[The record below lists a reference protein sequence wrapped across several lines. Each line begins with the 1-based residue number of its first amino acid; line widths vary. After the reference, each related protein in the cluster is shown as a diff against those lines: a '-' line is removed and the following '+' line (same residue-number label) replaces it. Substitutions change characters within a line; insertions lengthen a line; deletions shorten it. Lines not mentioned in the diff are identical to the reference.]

1 DTGALLP
8 TARLSDLPRFET
20 TADPASLAD
29 AAAVGPGDEDTRPAE
44 PPVLAPISL
53 DLILPAGFA
62 APLVPPPDLNRP
74 NGAKVDPVE
83 ATTGKGAPVNLAL
96 QGDPGLPDALGLTD
110 TPNAAVALPPQS
122 KPAGPPDTPRFAL
135 TLTDAPDPIA
145 APALPVPP
153 AHDDPVGK
161 GTLPADLPVP
171 PDRTGRAEA
180 LPNPPGV
187 DTAPAPEGVADGEKG
202 RKAAEDAGK
211 ARSSSS
217 ASGLREAPDTAPLP
231 GADLAVRGPGIWQA
245 VFAGAT
251 ADPGR
256 ERGEPEALARVLSAP
271 TPYAPLGDTPRFAG
285 IAATAKAGAPILAAP
300 DAATAE
306 ELSAVPGDTPH
317 PGETGFFANAS
328 PGSLATA
335 PGAAGGAAGVAASLP
350 QGALPQ
356 LAAAIGATLSQRN
369 GGTEFTLAPEE
380 LGHVRVT
387 LHPESQGSD
396 RVVVMLS
403 FDRLGFAQSNGDGRS
418 GDDGSQSG
426 PPSGSRQ
433 DQTADT
439 PFLPPPLRVAQGAL
453 DLRL

>member
-1 DTGALLP
+1 M
-8 TARLSDLPRFET
+8 
-20 TADPASLAD
+20 
-29 AAAVGPGDEDTRPAE
+29 
-44 PPVLAPISL
+44 
-53 DLILPAGFA
+53 
-62 APLVPPPDLNRP
+62 
-74 NGAKVDPVE
+74 
-83 ATTGKGAPVNLAL
+83 
-96 QGDPGLPDALGLTD
+96 
-110 TPNAAVALPPQS
+110 
-122 KPAGPPDTPRFAL
+122 
-135 TLTDAPDPIA
+135 
-145 APALPVPP
+145 
-153 AHDDPVGK
+153 
-161 GTLPADLPVP
+161 PADLPVP

-180 LPNPPGV
+180 LPNPVPA
-187 DTAPAPEGVADGEKG
+187 DTAPAPEDGAEGTNG
-202 RKAAEDAGK
+202 RTEDASK
-211 ARSSSS
+211 ARSSST
-217 ASGLREAPDTAPLP
+217 ASGVGEPPDTQPLP
-231 GADLAVRGPGIWQA
+231 RADLAVRGPGIWQA

-285 IAATAKAGAPILAAP
+285 IAATPKAGAPILAAP

-335 PGAAGGAAGVAASLP
+335 PGAAGVAAGAAASLP
-350 QGALPQ
+350 QAALPQ

-369 GGTEFTLAPEE
+369 GGVTEFTLAPEE

-403 FDRLGFAQSNGDGRS
+403 FDRPETLDLFRRHADQLSAALQAAGYSSASLGFAHSNGDGRS
-418 GDDGSQSG
+418 GDDRSQSG